1 MAGAAFVVTVG
12 MTDVPRS
19 RPSGRPSFLATVLPT
34 LVRWSADILTASL
47 VGGYAIGYWWPV
59 ALELTQTFG
68 PRESG
73 DIKIL
78 GVLVFLFL
86 GLVGTVIILGLSL
99 VVVFVVVRLLPK
111 PLQVAVRVAGASTF
125 LLLLFIHRQQAM
137 FLLRNLIR
145 GTLRGQGI
153 AV

>member
-1 MAGAAFVVTVG
+1 VAGAAFVVTVA
-12 MTDVPRS
+12 MMDAPRNQ
-19 RPSGRPSFLATVLPT
+19 PSGRPSFLSTTLPP
-34 LVRWSADILTASL
+34 LVRWSADILTAFL
-47 VGGYAIGYWWPV
+47 VGGYAIGYWWPA

-78 GVLVFLFL
+78 GVLVFLLL

-99 VVVFVVVRLLPK
+99 VVVLVVVRLLPK

-125 LLLLFIHRQQAM
+125 LLLLYIYRHHAM